1 MLYVL
6 SESFVESLESEQEK
20 AIVLLLSH
28 IRRWRHFIEILEH
41 MSPKATKV
49 RAMDSLNRLNAFLD
63 RSQQQFNQF
72 IDRLAIL
79 QDSPAGATLA
89 WTPVAP
95 QLKRNVM
102 LAAQRSG
109 KFVGLA

>member
-1 MLYVL
+1 
-6 SESFVESLESEQEK
+6 
-20 AIVLLLSH
+20 
-28 IRRWRHFIEILEH
+28 

-49 RAMDSLNRLNAFLD
+49 NAMDSLNRLNAFLD
-63 RSQQQFNQF
+63 RNQQQQFNQF
-72 IDRLAIL
+72 IDRLAVL
-79 QDSPAGATLA
+79 QDSIVGATLA

-109 KFVGLA
+109 KFDGLA